1 MKKKIVFVIPSLD
14 AGGGEKSLVN
24 LLNCLDFTLYDVDLI
39 LFKKQGIFLNSVPKE
54 VTIISIQGDYIH
66 FTKNVFR
73 SILAFTIRLKIVL
86 ALHRILF
93 FLKSRRI
100 KNSAQAEQYTW
111 NNLSKSIAPFPKKY
125 DQAIAFLEKSSIYL
139 TVDKLN
145 ATSKIGWIH
154 TNYASSGMNSD
165 FDTNYFSQLNA
176 LVTVSPECHANLVS
190 VFPQFSGKIK
200 TIYNIVSESIIQS
213 LSLKTATTRK
223 RFSSFE
229 NTIVTVA
236 RLSYEKG
243 CDLAIDA
250 SRIMK
255 EKNINF
261 KWFIIGEGSERLILE
276 KQIQKYQLEE
286 NVFLIGL
293 KENPYPYMK
302 QCTVYV
308 QPSRYEGKSIAIEEA
323 KILHKPIVV
332 TDFSTAKD
340 QIKSDV
346 NGIIVDMNPD
356 ALATSIANLLVDTQH
371 QSVLV
376 NNLSNEE
383 FGTESEINKLYELLN
398 EN

>member
-54 VTIISIQGDYIH
+54 VTIISIQDDYIH

-111 NNLSKSIAPFPKKY
+111 NNLSKSIAPFPNKY

-176 LVTVSPECHANLVS
+176 LVTVSPECHANLLS

-200 TIYNIVSESIIQS
+200 TIYNIVSPSIIES
-213 LSLKTATTRK
+213 LSLKTATTDK

-255 EKNINF
+255 GNNINF

-323 KILHKPIVV
+323 KILQKPIVV

-340 QIKSDV
+340 QIIAGKTGVIADMTADGLAFAISDV
-346 NGIIVDMNPD
+346 LKNSSLQVLLSSN
-356 ALATSIANLLVDTQH
+356 LAKEDL
-371 QSVLV
+371 
-376 NNLSNEE
+376 
-383 FGTESEINKLYELLN
+383 GTENEINKLYNILN
-398 EN
+398 C